1 MKRSLLAPAL
11 AALALACGPSGPETV
26 DPGTIPFEPKR
37 PTPGG
42 AAEVAPYSGTNADVL
57 TAQQTY
63 PTGLEL
69 HRKLV
74 MRTCSGT
81 NGVCHNQKEY
91 PDLHT
96 PGTFTASI
104 GAPCNVQ
111 SGNAEG
117 VFDRC
122 ERLGDRF
129 RFAEQSFREIEVGY
143 FELILGETPE
153 FGTGQGPDASTPGL
167 HLYLH
172 DPVPVTQARLNA
184 TGTFIRTFV
193 NEQGNVQTLPFAS
206 YETTWWVLGDKK
218 HLFARVND
226 NQRDT
231 VEGLVASGIVQ
242 GDQNR
247 NGVYGAR
254 ILGNT
259 VPLINPG
266 KPEQSYLVARLRGYM
281 ERETAPGTRETV
293 PGTRMPLANQ
303 PPNVPDM
310 LALMCFIEGLDP
322 AATQWNL
329 GSAIDYNKCSYKEN
343 PAALSLAGTGD
354 SWTGRVLPIL
364 QSNCG
369 GCHGGSNPQAG
380 LDLLTGT
387 AEEVRQR
394 LLKPSTQNP
403 AVQLVLPGNLDRSYL
418 FLKLTGESSI
428 SGSRMPI
435 NPLNGNAALP
445 DAELKSIEN
454 WIFLYGASGT

>member
-1 MKRSLLAPAL
+1 MKRFLFAPAL

-26 DPGTIPFEPKR
+26 DPGTIPFDPKR
-37 PTPGG
+37 PTPGSSS
-42 AAEVAPYSGTNADVL
+42 EVAPYSGTNADVL

-63 PTGLEL
+63 PTGLDL

-143 FELILGETPE
+143 FVLIPGTTPE
-153 FGTGQGPDASTPGL
+153 FGTGQGPNGDTPGL
-167 HLYLH
+167 HLYLRTA
-172 DPVPVTQARLNA
+172 VPVTQARLNA
-184 TGTFIRTFV
+184 TGTFIRNFIDD
-193 NEQGNVQTLPFAS
+193 QGNVQTLPYAS
-206 YETTWWVLGDKK
+206 YDTTWWVLGDKR

-247 NGVYGAR
+247 NGVFGATIR
-254 ILGNT
+254 PGNT

-266 KPEQSYLVARLRGYM
+266 KPELSYLVARLRGYM
-281 ERETAPGTRETV
+281 KTDTGTDTV

-329 GSAIDYNKCSYKEN
+329 GSAIDYNKCTYSEN
-343 PAALSLAGTGD
+343 PSALSLAGSGD
-354 SWTGRVLPIL
+354 TWTGRVLPIL

-387 AEEVRQR
+387 AEEIRQR
-394 LLKPSTQNP
+394 LLKPSSQNP
-403 AVQLVLPGNLDRSYL
+403 SMQLVLPGSLDKSYL
-418 FLKLTGESSI
+418 FLKLTGDGSI

-435 NPLNGNAALP
+435 NPLNGNASLP
-445 DAELKSIEN
+445 EAELKSIEN
-454 WIFLYGASGT
+454 WIFLAGAAGT

>member
-1 MKRSLLAPAL
+1 MKRSLLAATL
-11 AALALACGPSGPETV
+11 GALALACGSSDFNRG
-26 DPGTIPFEPKR
+26 DPGTIPFVPNR

-42 AAEVAPYSGTNADVL
+42 TSEVTPYTGSDADVL
-57 TAQQTY
+57 AAQLTY
-63 PTGLEL
+63 PTGIDL

-96 PGTFTASI
+96 PGTFAAAI

-111 SGNAEG
+111 SGNPNG

-129 RFAEQSFREIEVGY
+129 RFVEPVFKEMEIGW
-143 FELILGETPE
+143 FELIPGETPE
-153 FGTGQGPDASTPGL
+153 LDPRGTRPDASTAGL

-172 DPVPVTQARLNA
+172 DPVPVERDRLNA
-184 TGTFIRTFV
+184 TGTFIRNFID
-193 NEQGNVQTLPFAS
+193 EQGNVQALTFAS
-206 YETTWWVLGDKK
+206 YETTWWVLDDRR
-218 HLFARVND
+218 HLFAQVD
-226 NQRDT
+226 ENQRET
-231 VEGLVASGIVQ
+231 VESLVASGIVQ

-259 VPLINPG
+259 VPLIKPG
-266 KPEQSYLVARLRGYM
+266 KPEESYLVARLRGYM
-281 ERETAPGTRETV
+281 GEQAV

-322 AATQWNL
+322 SAAQWSL
-329 GSAIDYNKCSYKEN
+329 TSAIDYNKCSYSAN
-343 PAALSLAGTGD
+343 PSALSLGGSGD
-354 SWTGRVLPIL
+354 TWRGRVLPIL

-369 GCHGGSNPQAG
+369 GCHGGDNPQGG
-380 LDLLTGT
+380 LNLLGS
-387 AEEVRQR
+387 ADDVHRR
-394 LLKPSTQNP
+394 LYQKPSSQKPSLNLIEP
-403 AVQLVLPGNLDRSYL
+403 GVLAKSYL
-418 FLKLTGESSI
+418 FLKLTGDGSVT
-428 SGSRMPI
+428 GSRMPI
-435 NPLNGNAALP
+435 NPLNGNSPLP
-445 DAELKSIEN
+445 EAELKSIEN
-454 WIFLYGASGT
+454 WIFLSGAVNN

>member
-1 MKRSLLAPAL
+1 MKRSLLAATL
-11 AALALACGPSGPETV
+11 GALALACGSTSLPPENT
-26 DPGTIPFEPKR
+26 GTIPFEPHR
-37 PTPGG
+37 PTPSGSTT
-42 AAEVAPYSGTNADVL
+42 VTPYTGSNADVL
-57 TAQQTY
+57 LAQLTY
-63 PTGLEL
+63 PTGLDV

-96 PGTFTASI
+96 PATFVAAI

-111 SGNAEG
+111 SGNASG

-129 RFAEQSFREIEVGY
+129 RFAEQEFREIEIGW
-143 FELILGETPE
+143 FELVRGETPE
-153 FGTGQGPDASTPGL
+153 LDPKGTRPDEGTAGL

-172 DPVPVTQARLNA
+172 DPVPVDQDRINV
-184 TGTFIRTFV
+184 TGTFIRNFIDDR
-193 NEQGNVQTLPFAS
+193 GNVQTLAFAS
-206 YETTWWVLGDKK
+206 YKTNWWVLGDKR
-218 HLFARVND
+218 HLFAEVNE
-226 NQRDT
+226 NQRDS

-247 NGVYGAR
+247 NGTYGAR
-254 ILGNT
+254 VLGNT

-266 KPEQSYLVARLRGYM
+266 KPEASYLVARLRGFM
-281 ERETAPGTRETV
+281 GADTV

-310 LALMCFIEGLDP
+310 LALMCFIQGLDP
-322 AATQWNL
+322 TAAQWNL
-329 GSAIDYNKCSYKEN
+329 ESAIDYNTCTYSEN
-343 PAALSLAGTGD
+343 PEALSLAGSGD
-354 SWTGRVLPIL
+354 TWSGRVLPLL

-380 LDLLTGT
+380 LDVLSGT
-387 AEEVRQR
+387 PHEVYQR
-394 LLKPSTQNP
+394 LVLKPSSQDATRNLIQ
-403 AVQLVLPGNLDRSYL
+403 PGSLEKSYL
-418 FLKLTGESSI
+418 YLKLTGDGSV

-435 NPLNGNAALP
+435 NPLNGNASLP
-445 DAELKSIEN
+445 DADIKSIEN
-454 WIFLYGASGT
+454 WIFLAGAVEN